1 MLPEGTPYID
11 AYPDMTTE
19 EAVEQVVIFD
29 EVYPRRTGIM
39 SDVTTIEE
47 KWNAYRFRDTG
58 VNFSE
63 KYILPG
69 QELRIRFASGFS
81 TVWSSP

>member
-1 MLPEGTPYID
+1 
-11 AYPDMTTE
+11 MTTE

-39 SDVTTIEE
+39 SDVTTIEVTDKVENEDGTTTEE

-58 VNFSE
+58 C
-63 KYILPG
+63 
-69 QELRIRFASGFS
+69 
-81 TVWSSP
+81 